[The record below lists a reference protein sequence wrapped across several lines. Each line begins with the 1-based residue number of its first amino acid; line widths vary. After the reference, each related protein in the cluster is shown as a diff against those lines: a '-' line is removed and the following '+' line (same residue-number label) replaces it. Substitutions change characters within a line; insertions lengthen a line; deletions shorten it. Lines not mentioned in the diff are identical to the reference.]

1 MDQHL
6 STIIIAIITGIFSI
20 ITIIIQKKQDKVIDK
35 IDEQTMFIEKE
46 KKLKQML
53 TQKEKERENIIYD
66 MMILILDTN
75 LYILKNSTN
84 FESSLLNDDV
94 FKRSDELKETFM
106 TLSDEIDNIS
116 KKYEMVLDMTL
127 EFQRE
132 VEKMKNV
139 NN

>member
-53 TQKEKERENIIYD
+53 TQKEKERETIIYD